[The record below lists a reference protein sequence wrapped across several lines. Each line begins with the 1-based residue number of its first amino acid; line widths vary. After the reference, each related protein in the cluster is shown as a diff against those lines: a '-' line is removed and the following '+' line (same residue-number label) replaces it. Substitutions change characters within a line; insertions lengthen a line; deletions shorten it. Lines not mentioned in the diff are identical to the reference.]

1 MYLSVKSFERSST
14 LAVAKEAIF
23 FINNRIWRMIVGK
36 PHVYVIFTPA
46 VNYFCWFFLYF
57 DYNWRGPKPGPNQ
70 ITATIKGSTGV
81 WMFMYNQ
88 FCWK

>member
-46 VNYFCWFFLYF
+46 VNYFCWVFFIL
-57 DYNWRGPKPGPNQ
+57 
-70 ITATIKGSTGV
+70 ITTGV
-81 WMFMYNQ
+81 VLNLART
-88 FCWK
+88 K